1 MVFGLQVCQGWQH
14 RSMSAGTARR
24 AIEDTPVMRVKSLYA
39 AFIALTL
46 SAAVPSVCDAQYSTV
61 WLANTHGTATTRVGN
76 VARSMWVAPEGVI
89 YTASMWDEN
98 EGGIAIYQNA
108 RNIGS
113 IGGHGEFQGGAIT
126 GNSTSLFA
134 ALQFNTT
141 YGSGAV
147 GRYNR
152 TSRTRDLLIPVSAT
166 TNERLA
172 DVVTGLATSGSLL
185 YASDFPGNR
194 VRVFTTSGVW
204 LRDIGVEAPGA
215 LAADA
220 GGNVWVA
227 RQSMG
232 DVIQF
237 RPTGE
242 RGNTIQL
249 PANAKPSS
257 LYFDSSSGQLWIG
270 DEGPD
275 MNIKIYDV
283 SGAPY
288 AAGTFGVQGGYL
300 DTVTGVKGQVGD
312 RRFTRVTGIGRDS
325 ARNLFVLNNPWGGS
339 WDLGRNGG
347 TDIHGYDATGVLRWQ
362 LQSVNF
368 EGNAAPDPATDGAI
382 FYGGVNIYSGTAG
395 GNYVANTI
403 DPITY
408 PSDPRINL
416 ADHERGEHFAQLAS
430 VGGHR
435 ILVAASQNPD
445 TFYFF
450 HFNRTSGYIAIPD
463 STLPGPSFGT
473 TAKVRNGFCLD
484 SKGDIWAGLDKT
496 NVISHY
502 PLTGFDA
509 NGKPIWGAA
518 VTMPIPATITQ
529 LTRIIYLPESD
540 TMILTQGASGSTDWT
555 AVGSRVEVYHGWQA
569 GNRTTPQPVI
579 NLTSAN
585 PKSIAAAGNYLFV
598 GYVHTVPNIDA
609 FNLTTGKLDTT
620 FTNTNP
626 NNVDVGNDVDSMYG
640 LRAYRRSTGEYE
652 VTKDNYN
659 DASIVLYR
667 WTPPVTNSNAASAA
681 KTMLVSPFS
690 VK

>member
-1 MVFGLQVCQGWQH
+1 MFFKGLC
-14 RSMSAGTARR
+14 
-24 AIEDTPVMRVKSLYA
+24 A
-39 AFIALTL
+39 AFVAVMLN
-46 SAAVPSVCDAQYSTV
+46 AAAASVCEAQYSTG
-61 WLANTHGTATTRVGN
+61 WIANTHGTATTRVGN

-89 YTASMWDEN
+89 YTASMWDEG
-98 EGGIAIYQNA
+98 EGGIAIYQNG

-113 IGGHGEFQGGAIT
+113 IGAHAEFQGGAIT

-134 ALQFNTT
+134 ALQFNAA
-141 YGSGAV
+141 YGSGKV
-147 GRYNR
+147 GRYDR
-152 TSRTRDLLIPVSAT
+152 TSRTRDLLITVSDT
-166 TNERLA
+166 TTERLA

-204 LRDIGVEAPGA
+204 VRDIGVSGPGA
-215 LAADA
+215 LSVDA
-220 GGNVWVA
+220 GGNIWVA
-227 RQSMG
+227 QQSMG
-232 DVIQF
+232 AVIQF
-237 RPTGE
+237 SPTGE
-242 RGNTIQL
+242 HRNTIQL
-249 PANAKPSS
+249 AAKAQPSS
-257 LYFDSSSGQLWIG
+257 LYFDASSGQLWIG

-288 AAGTFGVQGGYL
+288 AVGTFGVQGGFL
-300 DTVTGVKGQVGD
+300 NTVTGIKGQVGD

-325 ARNLFVLNNPWGGS
+325 ARNLYVLNNPWGGS

-347 TDIHGYDATGVLRWQ
+347 TDIHAYDGAGVLRWQ

-382 FYGGVNIYSGTAG
+382 FYGGMNIYSGTVG
-395 GNYVANTI
+395 GTFIANTI

-450 HFNRTSGYIAIPD
+450 HFNRASGYIAIPD
-463 STLPGPSFGT
+463 STLPGASFGT

-484 SKGDIWAGLDKT
+484 SNGDIWAGLDKT
-496 NVISHY
+496 GTISHY

-509 NGKPIWGAA
+509 SGKPLWSAA
-518 VTMPIPATITQ
+518 VTVPIPATISQ
-529 LTRIIYLPESD
+529 LTRIVYLPESD
-540 TMILTQGASGSTDWT
+540 TMILTGITSSTDWT
-555 AVGSRVEVYHGWQA
+555 AVGSRVEVYHGWLA
-569 GNRTTPQPVI
+569 GNRTTPNPVI

-585 PKSIAAAGNYLFV
+585 PKSIVAAGNYLFV

-620 FTNTNP
+620 FVNSNP
-626 NNVDVGNDVDSMYG
+626 NSVDVGNDVDSMYG

-652 VTKDNYN
+652 ITKDNYN
-659 DASIVLYR
+659 DSSIVLYR
-667 WTPPVTNSNAASAA
+667 WTPPASSGTGVSAT
-681 KTMLVSPFS
+681 KTIVVSPFS
-690 VK
+690 VN

>member
-1 MVFGLQVCQGWQH
+1 MSLKGLC
-14 RSMSAGTARR
+14 TAFV
-24 AIEDTPVMRVKSLYA
+24 AVV
-39 AFIALTL
+39 L
-46 SAAVPSVCDAQYSTV
+46 SAAAASVCEAQYSTGWV
-61 WLANTHGTATTRVGN
+61 ANTHGTGTTRVGN

-89 YTASMWDEN
+89 YTASMWDEG
-98 EGGIAIYQNA
+98 EGGIAIYQNGQT
-108 RNIGS
+108 IGS
-113 IGGHGEFQGGAIT
+113 IGAHAEFQGGAIT

-134 ALQFNTT
+134 ALQFNAT
-141 YGSGAV
+141 YGSGKI
-147 GRYNR
+147 GRYDR
-152 TSRTRDLLIPVSAT
+152 TSRTRDLLITVSAT
-166 TNERLA
+166 TTERLA

-204 LRDIGVEAPGA
+204 LRDISVAGPGA
-215 LAADA
+215 LAVDA

-227 RQSMG
+227 QHSTG
-232 DVIQF
+232 AVIQF
-237 RPTGE
+237 SPTGE
-242 RGNTIQL
+242 PRNTIQL
-249 PANAKPSS
+249 PAKAQPSS

-288 AAGTFGVQGGYL
+288 VVGTFGVQGGFL
-300 DTVTGVKGQVGD
+300 NTVTGIKGQAGD

-325 ARNLFVLNNPWGGS
+325 ARNLYVLNNPWGGS

-347 TDIHGYDATGVLRWQ
+347 TDIHAYDGTGILRWQ

-382 FYGGVNIYSGTAG
+382 FYGGTNIYSGTVG
-395 GNYVANTI
+395 GTFIANTI

-430 VGGHR
+430 VGDHR

-463 STLPGPSFGT
+463 STLPGTSFGT
-473 TAKVRNGFCLD
+473 TARVRNGFCLD

-509 NGKPIWGAA
+509 SGKPVWGAA
-518 VTMPIPATITQ
+518 ITMPIPRTISQ
-529 LTRIIYLPESD
+529 LTRIIYLPGSD
-540 TMILTQGASGSTDWT
+540 TMILTQGATGSTDWT
-555 AVGSRVEVYHGWQA
+555 AVGSRVEVYHGWLA
-569 GNRTTPQPVI
+569 GNRSTPNPVI
-579 NLTSAN
+579 NITGAN

-609 FNLTTGKLDTT
+609 FNLTTGQLDIT
-620 FTNTNP
+620 FTNSNP
-626 NNVDVGNDVDSMYG
+626 NKVDVGNDVDSMYG

-659 DASIVLYR
+659 DSSIVVYR
-667 WTPPVTNSNAASAA
+667 WTPPASTGTGVSAT
-681 KTMLVSPFS
+681 KTMVVSPFS
-690 VK
+690 VN

>member
-1 MVFGLQVCQGWQH
+1 MFFKGLC
-14 RSMSAGTARR
+14 TAFV
-24 AIEDTPVMRVKSLYA
+24 AVM
-39 AFIALTL
+39 L
-46 SAAVPSVCDAQYSTV
+46 SAAAASVCEAQYSTGWV
-61 WLANTHGTATTRVGN
+61 ANTHGTDTTRVGN

-89 YTASMWDEN
+89 YTSSMWDEN
-98 EGGIAIYQNA
+98 EGGIAIYQNGQ
-108 RNIGS
+108 NIGS
-113 IGGHGEFQGGAIT
+113 IGAHGEFQGGAIT

-134 ALQFNTT
+134 ALQFNAT
-141 YGSGAV
+141 YGSGKI

-152 TSRTRDLLIPVSAT
+152 TSRTRDLLITVSDT
-166 TNERLA
+166 TTEHLA

-204 LRDIGVEAPGA
+204 LRDISVSGPGA
-215 LAADA
+215 LAVDA
-220 GGNVWVA
+220 GGNIWVA
-227 RQSMG
+227 QQSLG
-232 DVIQF
+232 AVIQF
-237 RPTGE
+237 GPTGE
-242 RGNTIQL
+242 RRKTIQL
-249 PANAKPSS
+249 PAKAQPSS

-283 SGAPY
+283 SGAPDVV
-288 AAGTFGVQGGYL
+288 GTFGVQGGFL
-300 DTVTGVKGQVGD
+300 NTVTGVKGQVGD

-325 ARNLFVLNNPWGGS
+325 ARNLYILNNPWGGS

-347 TDIHGYDATGVLRWQ
+347 TDIHAYDGTGVLRWQ

-382 FYGGVNIYSGTAG
+382 FYGAMNIYSGTVG
-395 GNYVANTI
+395 GTFVANTI

-416 ADHERGEHFAQLAS
+416 ADHERGEHFAQVAS

-450 HFNRTSGYIAIPD
+450 HFNPASGYIAIPD
-463 STLPGPSFGT
+463 STLPGTSFNT

-509 NGKPIWGAA
+509 NGKPVWGAA
-518 VTMPIPATITQ
+518 ITMPIPQTISQ

-540 TMILTQGASGSTDWT
+540 TMILTQGATGSTDWT
-555 AVGSRVEVYHGWQA
+555 AVGSRVEVYHGWLA
-569 GNRTTPQPVI
+569 GNRTTPNPVI
-579 NLTSAN
+579 NITSAN
-585 PKSIAAAGNYLFV
+585 PKSIVAAGNYLFV

-620 FTNTNP
+620 LVNSNP
-626 NNVDVGNDVDSMYG
+626 NTVDVGNDVDSMYG

-659 DASIVLYR
+659 DSNIVVYR
-667 WTPPVTNSNAASAA
+667 WTPPALTGTGASAT
-681 KTMLVSPFS
+681 KTMVVSPFS
-690 VK
+690 VN

>member
-1 MVFGLQVCQGWQH
+1 
-14 RSMSAGTARR
+14 MSFKRLCTAFV
-24 AIEDTPVMRVKSLYA
+24 AVM
-39 AFIALTL
+39 L
-46 SAAVPSVCDAQYSTV
+46 SAAAASVCEAQYSTG
-61 WLANTHGTATTRVGN
+61 WIANTHGTATTRVGN
-76 VARSMWVAPEGVI
+76 VARSMWVAPEGMI
-89 YTASMWDEN
+89 YTASMWDEG
-98 EGGIAIYQNA
+98 EGGIAIYQNGQ
-108 RNIGS
+108 NIGS
-113 IGGHGEFQGGAIT
+113 IGGHAEFQGGAIT
-126 GNSTSLFA
+126 GNSTSLFT

-141 YGSGAV
+141 YGSGKV

-152 TSRTRDLLIPVSAT
+152 ASRTRDLLITVSDT
-166 TNERLA
+166 TTERRA

-204 LRDIGVEAPGA
+204 LRDISVGGPGA
-215 LAADA
+215 LAVDA
-220 GGNVWVA
+220 GGNIWVA
-227 RQSMG
+227 QQSLG
-232 DVIQF
+232 AVIQF
-237 RPTGE
+237 SPTGE
-242 RGNTIQL
+242 RGNTIPL
-249 PANAKPSS
+249 PAKAQPSS

-275 MNIKIYDV
+275 MNIKIYNV

-288 AAGTFGVQGGYL
+288 AAGTFGVQGGFL
-300 DTVTGVKGQVGD
+300 NTVTGIKGQVGD

-325 ARNLFVLNNPWGGS
+325 ARNLYVLNNPWGGS

-347 TDIHGYDATGVLRWQ
+347 TDIHAYDGSGVLRWQ

-382 FYGGVNIYSGTAG
+382 FYGGMNIYSGTLG
-395 GNYVANTI
+395 GTYVANTI

-416 ADHERGEHFAQLAS
+416 ADHERGEHFAQIAS
-430 VGGHR
+430 VRGHR

-450 HFNRTSGYIAIPD
+450 HFNPASGYIAIPD
-463 STLPGPSFGT
+463 STLPGTSFGT
-473 TAKVRNGFCLD
+473 TARVRNGFCLD

-509 NGKPIWGAA
+509 NGKPVWGAA
-518 VTMPIPATITQ
+518 ITMPIPRTITQ

-540 TMILTQGASGSTDWT
+540 TMILTQGVTGSTDWT
-555 AVGSRVEVYHGWQA
+555 AVGSRVEIYHGWLA
-569 GNRTTPQPVI
+569 GNRATPNPVI
-579 NLTSAN
+579 NIASAN
-585 PKSIAAAGNYLFV
+585 PKSIAAVGNYLFV
-598 GYVHTVPNIDA
+598 GYVHTVPNVDA

-620 FTNTNP
+620 FINSNP
-626 NNVDVGNDVDSMYG
+626 NKVDVGNDVDSMYG

-659 DASIVLYR
+659 NSSVVVYR
-667 WTPPVTNSNAASAA
+667 WTPPGLTGTGVSAT
-681 KTMLVSPFS
+681 KTAVVSPFG

>member
-1 MVFGLQVCQGWQH
+1 MFFKGLC
-14 RSMSAGTARR
+14 TAFV
-24 AIEDTPVMRVKSLYA
+24 AVM
-39 AFIALTL
+39 L
-46 SAAVPSVCDAQYSTV
+46 SAAAASVCEAQYSTGWV
-61 WLANTHGTATTRVGN
+61 ANTHGTDTTRVGN

-89 YTASMWDEN
+89 YTSSMWDEN
-98 EGGIAIYQNA
+98 EGGIAIYQNGQ
-108 RNIGS
+108 NIGS
-113 IGGHGEFQGGAIT
+113 IGAHGEFQGGAIT

-134 ALQFNTT
+134 ALQFSTT
-141 YGSGAV
+141 YGSGKI

-152 TSRTRDLLIPVSAT
+152 TSRTRDLLITVSGT
-166 TNERLA
+166 TTEHLA

-204 LRDIGVEAPGA
+204 LRDISVSGPGA
-215 LAADA
+215 LAVDA
-220 GGNVWVA
+220 GGNIWVA
-227 RQSMG
+227 QQSLG
-232 DVIQF
+232 AVIQF
-237 RPTGE
+237 GPTGE
-242 RGNTIQL
+242 RRNTIQL
-249 PANAKPSS
+249 PAKAQPSS

-288 AAGTFGVQGGYL
+288 VVGTFGVQGGFL
-300 DTVTGVKGQVGD
+300 NTVTGVKGQVGD

-325 ARNLFVLNNPWGGS
+325 ARNLYVLNNPWGGS

-347 TDIHGYDATGVLRWQ
+347 TDIHAYDGTGVLRWQ

-382 FYGGVNIYSGTAG
+382 FYGAMNIYSGTVG
-395 GNYVANTI
+395 GTFVANTI

-416 ADHERGEHFAQLAS
+416 ADHERGEHFAQVAS

-450 HFNRTSGYIAIPD
+450 HFNPASGYIAIPD
-463 STLPGPSFGT
+463 STLPGTSFNT

-509 NGKPIWGAA
+509 NGKPVWGAA
-518 VTMPIPATITQ
+518 ITMPIPQTISQ

-555 AVGSRVEVYHGWQA
+555 AVGSRVEVYHGWLA
-569 GNRTTPQPVI
+569 GNRTTPNPVI
-579 NLTSAN
+579 NITSAN
-585 PKSIAAAGNYLFV
+585 PKSIVAAGNYLFV

-620 FTNTNP
+620 LVNSNP
-626 NNVDVGNDVDSMYG
+626 NTVDVGNDVDSMYG

-652 VTKDNYN
+652 VTKHNYN
-659 DASIVLYR
+659 DSSIVVYR
-667 WTPPVTNSNAASAA
+667 WT
-681 KTMLVSPFS
+681 
-690 VK
+690 

>member
-1 MVFGLQVCQGWQH
+1 MFSKGLCNVFV
-14 RSMSAGTARR
+14 A
-24 AIEDTPVMRVKSLYA
+24 VM
-39 AFIALTL
+39 L
-46 SAAVPSVCDAQYSTV
+46 SAAAASVCEAQYTTG
-61 WLANTHGTATTRVGN
+61 WIANTHGTATTRVGN

-89 YTASMWDEN
+89 YTASMWDEG
-98 EGGIAIYQNA
+98 EGGIAIYQNGQ
-108 RNIGS
+108 NIGS
-113 IGGHGEFQGGAIT
+113 IGAHAEFQGGAIT

-141 YGSGAV
+141 YGSGKV

-152 TSRTRDLLIPVSAT
+152 TSRTRDLLITVSAT
-166 TNERLA
+166 TTERLA
-172 DVVTGLATSGSLL
+172 DVITGLATSGSLL

-204 LRDIGVEAPGA
+204 LRDISVEGPGA
-215 LAADA
+215 LAVDA
-220 GGNVWVA
+220 GGNIWVA
-227 RQSMG
+227 QQSMG
-232 DVIQF
+232 AVIQF
-237 RPTGE
+237 SPTGE
-242 RGNTIQL
+242 RENTIQL
-249 PANAKPSS
+249 PVKAQPSS
-257 LYFDSSSGQLWIG
+257 LYFDSFSGQLWIG

-288 AAGTFGVQGGYL
+288 AAGTFGVQGGFL
-300 DTVTGVKGQVGD
+300 NTVTGIKGQVGD

-325 ARNLFVLNNPWGGS
+325 ARNLYVLNNPWGGS

-347 TDIHGYDATGVLRWQ
+347 TDIHAYDGTGILRWQ

-382 FYGGVNIYSGTAG
+382 FYGGMNIYSGTLG
-395 GNYVANTI
+395 GTFIANTI

-450 HFNRTSGYIAIPD
+450 HFSPASGYIAIPD
-463 STLPGPSFGT
+463 STLPGTSFGT
-473 TAKVRNGFCLD
+473 AEKVRNGFCLD

-496 NVISHY
+496 NVITHY
-502 PLTGFDA
+502 PLTGFDT
-509 NGKPIWGAA
+509 NGKPLWGAA
-518 VTMPIPATITQ
+518 ITMPIPSTISQ

-540 TMILTQGASGSTDWT
+540 TMILSQGATGSTDWT
-555 AVGSRVEVYHGWQA
+555 AVGSRVEVYHGWRA
-569 GNRTTPQPVI
+569 GNRSAPNPVI
-579 NLTSAN
+579 NIAGAN
-585 PKSIAAAGNYLFV
+585 PKSIVAAGNYLFV

-620 FTNTNP
+620 FVNSNP
-626 NNVDVGNDVDSMYG
+626 NAVDVGNDEDSMYG
-640 LRAYRRSTGEYE
+640 LRAYRRSTGQYE
-652 VTKDNYN
+652 ITKDNYN
-659 DASIVLYR
+659 DSSIVVYR
-667 WTPPVTNSNAASAA
+667 WTPPVPTGTGASAA
-681 KTMLVSPFS
+681 KTTVVSPFS
-690 VK
+690 VN